1 MMHDIAYSSSALGRM
16 YSGGGVTNIHNNNGA
31 IKLDKTNN
39 PRQKLWSSSI
49 AEGQYYS
56 SHPHTQPLM
65 PQSIAIDSLISLT
78 RFTVIHDSICLKIS
92 SIKCHQYSDFVIIC
106 KLWLEFSLYS
116 WLYWEGCLQH
126 IGVEATMAAISKYIF
141 LCENCCVL
149 IQTSLKFVST
159 GPINNKPALDQIIA
173 WCRTDDKPLSEP
185 MLAWFTDAYMRH
197 SACRS

>member
-1 MMHDIAYSSSALGRM
+1 MIEKSILYFVWIQLKMMHDIAYSSSALGRM

-39 PRQKLWSSSI
+39 PSQKLWSSSI

-92 SIKCHQYSDFVIIC
+92 SIKCHQYSDFVIILNC
-106 KLWLEFSLYS
+106 GENFHYISDFIERAAFNTLGSKPQWPPFQNTFSYAKIVVFWFKRLWNLFPRVQLIIN
-116 WLYWEGCLQH
+116 QH
-126 IGVEATMAAISKYIF
+126 WI
-141 LCENCCVL
+141 
-149 IQTSLKFVST
+149 
-159 GPINNKPALDQIIA
+159 
-173 WCRTDDKPLSEP
+173 R
-185 MLAWFTDAYMRH
+185 
-197 SACRS
+197 